1 MQVPSIPYNY
11 SYINPY
17 FGESANTV
25 TKAGSGETSDMYYTQ
40 MKQTCGDDFFD
51 SYVQEIALSSLNPHI
66 ADIGACTGDLM
77 RNIRANYPNI
87 YTTNLDL
94 TDAFAAAAQKEDEEA
109 GLSSNTDYICANAL
123 SLPFEASSM
132 NALFYSRVFHEIYSY
147 ESPEFNTGKFSE
159 ESIAK
164 ALKEAHRVL
173 KPGGMVLIQDPAKPQ
188 NCFELVTISNF
199 SDKSTNISDEEL
211 LKADVTKLKGE
222 DLLRRFLLEFE
233 PAKNN
238 YKKLPK
244 GYQMPKWLASEFI
257 RHRRFNETKEHWAD
271 EINEQYSPITPKEYV
286 DLAKSIGFEYAGSD
300 VLFLPDEK
308 NIYAYTNAF
317 EVTDSQGNKM
327 LQSKDFPLGMLLALK
342 KKQCITPTTFCG
354 YLLPNNF
361 NKVM

>member
-1 MQVPSIPYNY
+1 MKVQFIPYSC
-11 SYINPY
+11 SYAKPY
-17 FGESANTV
+17 FGESADTV
-25 TKAGSGETSDMYYTQ
+25 TKAGTGETFSLYYTQ
-40 MKQTCGDDFFD
+40 MKNTCGDPFFD
-51 SYVQEIALSSLNPHI
+51 SYIREIALSSPNTHI
-66 ADIGACTGDLM
+66 ADIGACTGDFT

-87 YTTNLDL
+87 YTTNIDL
-94 TDAFAAAAQKEDEEA
+94 SDAFTATAKKEDVEA
-109 GLSSNTDYICANAL
+109 GLARNTDYICANAL
-123 SLPFEASSM
+123 SLPFEDSSM
-132 NALFYSRVFHEIYSY
+132 DALFYSRVFHEIYSY

-164 ALKEAHRVL
+164 ALKEAYRVL
-173 KPGGMVLIQDPAKPQ
+173 KPGGMLLIQDPAKPL
-188 NCFELVTISNF
+188 NCFDLVTVSNF
-199 SDKSTNISDEEL
+199 RDKSKNISDEEL

-286 DLAKSIGFEYAGSD
+286 DLARSTGFEYAGAD

-317 EVTDSQGNKM
+317 EVTDSQGNK
-327 LQSKDFPLGMLLALK
+327 LLSSKDFPLGMLLALR
-342 KKQCITPTTFCG
+342 KKQYIPPTTFCG
-354 YLLPNNF
+354 YLLPGNF
-361 NKVM
+361 HKV